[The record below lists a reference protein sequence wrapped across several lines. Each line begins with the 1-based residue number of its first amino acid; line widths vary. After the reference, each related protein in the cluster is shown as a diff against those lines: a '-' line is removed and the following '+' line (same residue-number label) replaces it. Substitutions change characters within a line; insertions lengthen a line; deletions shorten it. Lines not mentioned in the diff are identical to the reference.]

1 MRLIA
6 SLRALGCA
14 PSRLRAGV
22 GCAVVL
28 ACLALPSSGA
38 AATAGGQ
45 TRPPSTTA
53 KPGLAATLVGCVT
66 AVNQAERSATFSG
79 EMTAITGSAHMQMRI
94 DVLERLPQEAS
105 FHMVA
110 APGLGIWRGSA
121 PGVRVYKYLKQVTNL
136 SAPAF
141 YRGAVRFRWLNAKGR
156 LMRSEELRTPRCQ
169 QPAPPATPSP
179 TTAAVGTAPP
189 PSATAAP
196 ASG

>member
-6 SLRALGCA
+6 SLRVLGCA
-14 PSRLRAGV
+14 PSRLHARV

-28 ACLALPSSGA
+28 ACLALTSSGP
-38 AATAGGQ
+38 AATASQ
-45 TRPPSTTA
+45 TRPPGTTA

-79 EMTAITGSAHMQMRI
+79 EMTAIAGSAHMQMRI

-105 FHMVA
+105 FHTVA

-121 PGVRVYKYLKQVTNL
+121 PGVKVYKYLKQVTNL

-169 QPAPPATPSP
+169 QPAPPATQPP
-179 TTAAVGTAPP
+179 TTAAVGTTPQ